1 LQKKKKIVL
10 LSYLIDRIY
19 SIETMKFIFKS
30 LIIIFLIQSGLD
42 VNAQNLYMANLQ
54 KSDLVVKG
62 SSTLHDWQMDTEK
75 FDCVVKA
82 LNDNNKL
89 IIQKV
94 NFSCNSTSLKSENS
108 MMDKKAW
115 DALKSDDF
123 KTIQFESNEPNE
135 FLLHDKKIQ
144 GKIVGELVLSG
155 ETRKLILPFNGE
167 MDETGNVKLTG
178 EVSVKM
184 SEFGIKPPTALMGS
198 IKTGDEITIV
208 YDLNFSPTS
217 LISAKGK

>member
-1 LQKKKKIVL
+1 
-10 LSYLIDRIY
+10 
-19 SIETMKFIFKS
+19 MKFIFKS

>member
-1 LQKKKKIVL
+1 M
-10 LSYLIDRIY
+10 
-19 SIETMKFIFKS
+19 ETMKFIFKS

-155 ETRKLILPFNGE
+155 KTRKLILPFNGE

-208 YDLNFSPTS
+208 YDLSFSPTS